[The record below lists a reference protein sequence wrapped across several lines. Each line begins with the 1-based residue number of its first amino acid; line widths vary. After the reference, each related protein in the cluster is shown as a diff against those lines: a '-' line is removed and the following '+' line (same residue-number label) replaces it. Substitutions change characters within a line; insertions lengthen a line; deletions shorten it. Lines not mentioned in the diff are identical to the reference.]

1 MVLRGVS
8 IFNYKNIEQGE
19 LRLSPKI
26 NCFTGNN
33 GMGKTNI
40 LDAIYYLSF
49 CKSFITPNDS
59 AVVREGEE
67 YMMLRGNYERKGVGE
82 DISLGLQLGKRK
94 SLKRNGKEYSRLSQ
108 HIGLLPLVMVSPM
121 DWELIRGGSDVRRR
135 LVDQII
141 SQSNKGYLADLIA
154 YTKGIENRNIMIKK
168 GFSDAILF
176 ETIEQQIATAAQ
188 SIHAARKE
196 WIKRFSPILLNY
208 YQTISG
214 GKECVELVY
223 KSSLNERDM
232 QQIMN
237 DNRSKDMALGYTSD
251 GVHRDDIELM
261 LGALLMRKGGSQGQ
275 CKTYTVAM
283 RFAQYEFLR
292 EHSGVSP
299 ILLLDD
305 IFDKLD
311 ANRVESIMSIVAR
324 DTFGQIF
331 VTDTNRT
338 HLDEIIHRIGGDYQ
352 IYNVV
357 DGVCETVIDSVL

>member
-8 IFNYKNIEQGE
+8 ILNYKNIEQGE
-19 LRLSPKI
+19 LILSPKI

-49 CKSFITPNDS
+49 CRSFITPNDM
-59 AVVREGEE
+59 AVVREGSDF
-67 YMMLRGNYERKGVGE
+67 MMLRGRYERKGEIE
-82 DISLGLQLGKRK
+82 DISFGLQLGKRK

-135 LVDQII
+135 FIDQII
-141 SQSNKGYLADLIA
+141 SQSDKGYLANLIA
-154 YTKGIENRNIMIKK
+154 YTKGVENRNVMLKK
-168 GFSDAILF
+168 GYRDAILF
-176 ETIEQQIATAAQ
+176 ETIETQISDMAQ
-188 SIHAARKE
+188 AIHAARTE

-208 YQTISG
+208 YQAISG
-214 GKECVELVY
+214 GKELVKLVY
-223 KSSLNERDM
+223 KSPLNERSM
-232 QQIMN
+232 LQIMN
-237 DNRSKDMALGYTSD
+237 DNRAKDAALGYTSE

-275 CKTYTVAM
+275 CKTYTVAL
-283 RFAQYEFLR
+283 RFAQYDFLK

-299 ILLLDD
+299 LLLLDD

-324 DTFGQIF
+324 NTFGQIF

-338 HLDEIIHRIGGDYQ
+338 HLDEIIRRIGGDYN
-352 IYNVV
+352 IYNVT
-357 DGVCETVIDSVL
+357 DGVCESVNLLAQ

>member
-8 IFNYKNIEQGE
+8 ILNYKNIEQGE
-19 LRLSPKI
+19 LTLSPKI

-49 CKSFITPNDS
+49 CKSFITPNDT

-67 YMMLRGNYERKGVGE
+67 YMMLRGDYERKGE
-82 DISLGLQLGKRK
+82 REEISFGLQLGKRK
-94 SLKRNGKEYSRLSQ
+94 SLKRNGKEYSRLSE

-121 DWELIRGGSDVRRR
+121 DWELIRGGSEVRRR
-135 LVDQII
+135 LIDQII
-141 SQSNKGYLADLIA
+141 SQSDRGYLANLIA
-154 YTKGIENRNIMIKK
+154 YSKGVENRNVMLKK
-168 GFSDAILF
+168 GYRDAILF
-176 ETIEQQIATAAQ
+176 ETIEGQISDTAQA
-188 SIHAARKE
+188 IHAARKE

-214 GKECVELVY
+214 GRECVELIY
-223 KSSLNERDM
+223 KSSLNERGM

-237 DNRSKDMALGYTSD
+237 DNRSKDLALGYTSE

-261 LGALLMRKGGSQGQ
+261 LGRLLMRKGGSQGQ
-275 CKTYTVAM
+275 CKSYTVAM

-331 VTDTNRT
+331 LTDTNRT
-338 HLDEIIHRIGGDYQ
+338 HLDEIIRRIGGDYK
-352 IYNVV
+352 IYNVT
-357 DGVCETVIDSVL
+357 DGVCEPVIDSDI